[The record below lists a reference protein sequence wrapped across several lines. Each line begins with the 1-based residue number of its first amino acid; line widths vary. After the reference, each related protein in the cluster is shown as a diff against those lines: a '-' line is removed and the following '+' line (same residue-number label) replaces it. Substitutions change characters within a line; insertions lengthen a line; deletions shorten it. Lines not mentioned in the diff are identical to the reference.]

1 MNITQFWIVD
11 TIVKHNAYHTPIY
24 LDEAMDEDLLVPIY
38 DEENDNDDNAND
50 DDDDDDMFG
59 DHHYTYTDDSNHWS
73 PFIPSPLNDGEQD
86 AVSLSSSLKPLTGH
100 QDSDPYFKTEQSTN
114 PWTDS
119 GSLTAAT
126 AADAAASTENN
137 FTEDH
142 TSLPPSSHPR

>member
-11 TIVKHNAYHTPIY
+11 TIVKHNAHHTPIY
-24 LDEAMDEDLLVPIY
+24 LDEALDEDLLVPIY
-38 DEENDNDDNAND
+38 DEENDNEDDAD
-50 DDDDDDMFG
+50 DDDSDMFG

-73 PFIPSPLNDGEQD
+73 PFIPSPLSDGEQD

-100 QDSDPYFKTEQSTN
+100 QDSDPFFKNEQSTN

-119 GSLTAAT
+119 GSATAAT
-126 AADAAASTENN
+126 TAHATGND

-142 TSLPPSSHPR
+142 TSLPSSHSR